1 MIKVGVIF
9 GGDSVEHEVSIISA
23 LQAMENIDEE
33 KYEIVPI
40 YISKDRHFYTGA
52 ALRDMDTFKYFDNM
66 KKFVKEI
73 TICRKDKDIVLQKVK
88 GFFGRNVNTI
98 DVAFPI
104 VHGKGVED
112 GSLAGF
118 LETLGLPVV
127 GPSVLGAALGQDKV
141 VLKQVL
147 EANNIKTPKYVW
159 FYDYEYSINKDEI
172 LNKVEIL
179 GYPVIVKP
187 ANLGS
192 TIGIGVAH
200 SRNELETKID
210 EALEYEKKIVVEEM
224 IPNLL
229 ELNCAVCGNYEYS
242 ETSLVAEMKMKHELL
257 TFEDKYLGGGKGKGM
272 KGSAKTPNSM
282 STSEFEVP
290 ANIPEEMTNKIYE
303 ISKQVFRA
311 LNLKGVCRIDYLVN
325 RETGDIYVNEPNTIP
340 GSLAFYL
347 YEPKGKKYKTLTDE
361 LIKSAIKD
369 YKNEMR
375 KTSSFT
381 SNILS
386 EYNGGKGLKKGVK

>member
-33 KYEIVPI
+33 KYEVIPI
-40 YISKDRHFYTGA
+40 YISKDRHFYTGI
-52 ALRDMDTFKYFDNM
+52 ALKDMETFKYFDSM
-66 KKFVKEI
+66 KKYVKEI
-73 TICRKDKDIVLQKVK
+73 TMCRKGDEVVLQKVK

-112 GSLAGF
+112 GSLAGY

-127 GPSVLGAALGQDKV
+127 GPSVLGASLGQDKV
-141 VLKQVL
+141 VLKEVL
-147 EANNIKTPKYVW
+147 RANNINTPNYVW
-159 FYDYEYSINKDEI
+159 FYDYEYSMNKDEI
-172 LNKVEIL
+172 IENIEKLN
-179 GYPVIVKP
+179 YPVIVKP

-200 SRNELETKID
+200 NKEELTKAIE
-210 EALEYEKKIVVEEM
+210 EAIEYEKKIIVEQM
-224 IPNLL
+224 IPNLQ
-229 ELNCAVCGNYEYS
+229 ELNCAVCGNYEYN
-242 ETSLVAEMKMKHELL
+242 ETSFIAEMKMKHELL
-257 TFEDKYLGGGKGKGM
+257 TFEDKYLGGSKGKGM
-272 KGSAKTPNSM
+272 KSKMHSSM
-282 STSEFEVP
+282 STSEFEIP
-290 ANIPEEMTNKIYE
+290 AKISEEMTNKIYE
-303 ISKQVFRA
+303 ISKKVFRV

-325 RETGDIYVNEPNTIP
+325 KETNEIYVNEPNTIP

-347 YEPKGKKYKTLTDE
+347 YKPKGKDYKTLTDE

-386 EYNGGKGLKKGVK
+386 EYNGSKGLKK

>member
-33 KYEIVPI
+33 KYEIIPI
-40 YISKDRHFYTGA
+40 YISKDRHFYTGT
-52 ALRDMDTFKYFDNM
+52 ALRDMDTYKYFDNM

-73 TICRKDKDIVLQKVK
+73 TICRKGNDIVLQKIK
-88 GFFGRNVNTI
+88 GLFGREVNTI

-141 VLKQVL
+141 LLKQVL
-147 EANNIKTPKYVW
+147 EANNIKSPKYVW
-159 FYDYEYSINKDEI
+159 FYDYEYNMDKDQIIKNSET
-172 LNKVEIL
+172 L

-200 SRNELETKID
+200 NQNELIKAVED
-210 EALEYEKKIVVEEM
+210 ALEYEKKIIIEQM
-224 IPNLL
+224 IPNLM

-242 ETSLVAEMKMKHELL
+242 ETSLIAEMKMKHELL
-257 TFEDKYLGGGKGKGM
+257 TFEDKYLGGSKGKGIKNSSKM
-272 KGSAKTPNSM
+272 PTSM
-282 STSEFEVP
+282 SNSEFEIP
-290 ANIPEEMTNKIYE
+290 ASIPEDMTNEIYE
-303 ISKQVFRA
+303 TSKKVFRI

-325 RETGDIYVNEPNTIP
+325 KETGEIYVNEPNTIP

-347 YEPKGKKYKTLTDE
+347 YKPKGKDYKTLTDE
-361 LIKSAIKD
+361 LIKTAIKD

-386 EYNGGKGLKKGVK
+386 EYNGTKGFKKGVK

>member
-52 ALRDMDTFKYFDNM
+52 ALRDIDTFKYFDNM

-147 EANNIKTPKYVW
+147 EANDIKTPKYVW
-159 FYDYEYSINKDEI
+159 FYDYEYSMNKDEI
-172 LNKVEIL
+172 LNKVETL

-210 EALEYEKKIVVEEM
+210 EALEYERKIVVEEM